1 MASTLATVGESAD
14 PLDEIA
20 FLKDLFRDEPNA
32 RSVMFNIADEL
43 GDGENKPLWQDAFA
57 YAERMDGMSGSD
69 GFLKEIMTAN
79 SGRLS
84 VWIRSCE
91 VHLKEM
97 TTRRTPLIYP
107 MDIRRAFRQAKSGEW
122 QDKMLLGDIARFA
135 RHAFVVRR
143 FQKAAQEIYAERERR
158 LKERFGIAPHQDIP
172 SMTYCENPWYEQC
185 TYEDVVAYLNGDRS
199 ERIFSIDPPA
209 KDLDSTRA
217 DRGGKV
223 RDVFREEN

>member
-1 MASTLATVGESAD
+1 MATTLAQVREGAD

-20 FLKDLFRDEPNA
+20 FLKDLFRDEPHT

-43 GDGENKPLWQDAFA
+43 GDEANKPLWQEAFES
-57 YAERMDGMSGSD
+57 AERMDGMSGSD

-84 VWIRSCE
+84 VWIRSCG

-97 TTRRTPLIYP
+97 TTRRTPTIYP
-107 MDIRRAFRQAKSGEW
+107 MDIRRAFRQAKNGQW
-122 QDKMLLGDIARFA
+122 QDKILLNDVARFA

-143 FQKAAQEIYAERERR
+143 FQKAVQEIYEERERR
-158 LKERFGIAPHQDIP
+158 LKERFDIAPHQDIP

-185 TYEDVVAYLNGDRS
+185 TYEDVMAYINGDRS
-199 ERIFSIDPPA
+199 ERIFSIDPPSQ
-209 KDLDSTRA
+209 DLDTTRA
-217 DRGGKV
+217 KQGDKARSVIK
-223 RDVFREEN
+223 